1 MSFVCPIWGTQSSEK
16 HQKETGTQILIEN
29 VFNKDIISGYMMY
42 AEESVSDFMYGVNF
56 SCLVHH
62 GSLWP

>member
-1 MSFVCPIWGTQSSEK
+1 MSNLRHTELRKTQK
-16 HQKETGTQILIEN
+16 KETGTQILIEN